1 MPGTLFN
8 GSELAQWV
16 RVRHRSVSWRKT
28 YQRESAYCPRVSGS
42 AMGGTEG
49 EKDIDVIRTDK
60 LRKEFDGLVAVSGLD
75 LRIGHGLLY
84 GLIGPNGSGKTTA
97 IKMLV
102 GLLRPTS
109 GSAQILGEK
118 TPVRRVLARIGYMPQ
133 EMAIYPDLTV
143 HENIELFGQLYSM
156 SAESLGAREKALLK
170 MTDLED
176 RRNSLVSHLS
186 GGMKHRVSLACA
198 LIHDPQVVFLD
209 EPTVGV
215 DPELRVGFWKYF
227 SDLKSAGK
235 TVVLT
240 THYMDEAVR
249 CDTVGMM
256 RAGELIGEGAPKDLM
271 KAVSA
276 PDLESAFLAFARRS
290 VR

>member
-1 MPGTLFN
+1 
-8 GSELAQWV
+8 
-16 RVRHRSVSWRKT
+16 
-28 YQRESAYCPRVSGS
+28 
-42 AMGGTEG
+42 MGDGAG
-49 EKDIDVIRTDK
+49 AGASDVIRTDK

-75 LRIGHGLLY
+75 LGIGRGLLY

-109 GSAQILGEK
+109 GSAKILGEPI
-118 TPVRRVLARIGYMPQ
+118 PVRRNIAKIGYMPQ
-133 EMAIYPDLTV
+133 EMAIYSDLTV

-156 SAESLGAREKALLK
+156 EDETLEKREGLLLR
-170 MTDLED
+170 MVDLKD
-176 RRNSLVSHLS
+176 RKNSLVSQLS

-198 LIHDPQVVFLD
+198 LIHDPEVVFLD

-215 DPELRVGFWKYF
+215 DPELRAGFWRYF
-227 SDLKSAGK
+227 ADLKSAGK
-235 TVVLT
+235 TIIMT

-256 RAGELIGEGAPKDLM
+256 RAGDLIGQGTPGQLM
-271 KAVSA
+271 EAASA
-276 PDLESAFLAFARRS
+276 ADLESAFLSFARRS
-290 VR
+290 AR

>member
-1 MPGTLFN
+1 MG
-8 GSELAQWV
+8 GSE
-16 RVRHRSVSWRKT
+16 
-28 YQRESAYCPRVSGS
+28 
-42 AMGGTEG
+42 
-49 EKDIDVIRTDK
+49 DVIRTEK

-75 LRIGHGLLY
+75 LRIGKGKLY

-109 GSAQILGEK
+109 GSASILDESI
-118 TPVRRVLARIGYMPQ
+118 PVRRNIARIGYMPQ

-156 SAESLGAREKALLK
+156 EEEALAKREKLLLK
-170 MTDLED
+170 MVDLEG
-176 RRNSLVSHLS
+176 RRDSLISQLS
-186 GGMKHRVSLACA
+186 GGMKHRVSLASA
-198 LIHDPQVVFLD
+198 LIHDPEVVFLD

-227 SDLKSAGK
+227 ADLEAAGK
-235 TVVLT
+235 TIVLT

-256 RAGELIGEGAPKDLM
+256 RTGDLIGEGSPRQLM
-271 KAVSA
+271 EAASA
-276 PDLESAFLAFARRS
+276 SDLESAFLAYARRP
-290 VR
+290 VT